1 MSTSNNIISGMKYES
16 QTIIISSVLVVRAW
30 AKIYALVYLSR
41 LRDIK
46 SFDVFL
52 CSKLSLSPLI
62 YKFKAVHSSAALLIP
77 RARTH
82 SHTLAFL
89 LNPLVVILHLDG
101 HFILQTR
108 SVVVKQLDV
117 AVALISA
124 VITQY
129 LKFLEPHFPFS
140 VRPSRSSRTINSDE
154 LLVAFKVDS
163 RTLIV
168 ESRVRF

>member
-30 AKIYALVYLSR
+30 AKIYKYALLYLAR

-62 YKFKAVHSSAALLIP
+62 YKFKAVHSSALHYLSP
-77 RARTH
+77 ARTH

-108 SVVVKQLDV
+108 SVVDV
-117 AVALISA
+117 AVALIST